1 MDDREIDF
9 DLIEPTGMDGPV
21 NEHQVGILALE
32 PLDCPGTSMRRT
44 VVDDPE
50 NPSRPA
56 IGMLLHDLIDQAIK
70 GAIPV
75 LSRARPALGGNPG
88 SAGAGKVFQASQSF
102 FEEPFSPAADDL
114 AARTEAVGDLVI
126 RKALLS
132 EEDHLGPR
140 HNKIW

>member
-1 MDDREIDF
+1 
-9 DLIEPTGMDGPV
+9 MDGPV

-70 GAIPV
+70 GGDSGFGFAATEEFGLV
-75 LSRARPALGGNPG
+75 DVQGAR
-88 SAGAGKVFQASQSF
+88 
-102 FEEPFSPAADDL
+102 
-114 AARTEAVGDLVI
+114 
-126 RKALLS
+126 
-132 EEDHLGPR
+132 
-140 HNKIW
+140 